1 MDMTPLFFGLYK
13 FVKYAVY
20 PLSWVIGCFGLALL
34 LAWLPWSARRQRWL
48 RLILTMGTAL
58 LFLVASPIVSYTFM
72 SGLEGWYPTATQ
84 INRQFDA
91 IVVLGGSV
99 REPGTLRPTLELSDE
114 SRHRTI
120 CGVDLYRQGAAR
132 RLVLTG
138 GGTRVFGGSGAK
150 VAPAMKAWALQLGV
164 PPDAIVLDDEA
175 RTTYENAL
183 GAKRVLGEATSIL
196 LVTTA
201 YHIPRAMALFQKQG
215 FQVTPYACGYH
226 AKDRLTDEWN
236 DLTIFDVLPSSWALQ
251 RMTEAVDE
259 TVGMLVYW
267 LSGHL

>member
-13 FVKYAVY
+13 FVKYVAY
-20 PLSWVIGCFGLALL
+20 PLSWVIGCFGVALV

-48 RLILTMGTAL
+48 RLTLTTGTAL
-58 LFLVASPIVSYTFM
+58 LFLVASPIISYTVM
-72 SGLEGWYPTATQ
+72 SGLEGWYPTANQ
-84 INRQFDA
+84 IDRHFDA
-91 IVVLGGSV
+91 IVVLGAAV

-120 CGVDLYRQGAAR
+120 CGVDLYRQGAAP

-150 VAPAMKAWALQLGV
+150 VGPAMKTWAVQLGV
-164 PPDAIVLDDEA
+164 PPDAVVVDEEA

-183 GAKRVLGEATSIL
+183 GTKRVLGEATSIL

-201 YHIPRAMALFQKQG
+201 YHIPRAVGLFQKQG

-226 AKDRLTDEWN
+226 AKDRLTDIWD
-236 DLTIFDVLPSSWALQ
+236 DLTVFDFLPSSGGLQ
-251 RMTEAVDE
+251 RMTQAMDE

-267 LSGHL
+267 LLGQI